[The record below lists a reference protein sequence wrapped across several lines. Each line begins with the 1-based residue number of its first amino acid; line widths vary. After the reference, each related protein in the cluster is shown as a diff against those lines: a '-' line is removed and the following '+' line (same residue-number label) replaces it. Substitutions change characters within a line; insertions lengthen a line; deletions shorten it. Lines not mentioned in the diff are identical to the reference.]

1 MTTTHPSFDKA
12 TSDREALSALFDGE
26 LGGDVARFA
35 LKRLDHDRDWR
46 ETCER
51 WSLVGDVLRAQGQA
65 LLPVGFP
72 ARVRAATVAQE
83 PAPAVATAMPRWAR
97 WGGVGLAASVAV
109 AALFFA
115 RQTAQVG
122 SPVQTP
128 APMVATTPASTNPAP
143 EPARQAPA
151 SQDLVQLASAS
162 GLVAAKTVREGSQ
175 RAPAAQRTSR
185 ATAPVRNSA
194 APVAAQARENV
205 IAAAPLLQ
213 QAAPAA
219 VPFNGDTA
227 TRPWPR
233 AVLPQLGGNGAL
245 TTDFGAA
252 SPSFY
257 PFEPRLP
264 GAGEEAR
271 NATAGGAATP

>member
-1 MTTTHPSFDKA
+1 MTTTHP

-46 ETCER
+46 AACER

-65 LLPVGFP
+65 LMPAGFP

-83 PAPAVATAMPRWAR
+83 PAPSMAMAMPRWAR
-97 WGGVGLAASVAV
+97 WGGVGLAASVAA

-115 RQTAQVG
+115 RQTAQVD
-122 SPVQTP
+122 SPVEAP
-128 APMVATTPASTNPAP
+128 APMVATMPVPATPAP

-151 SQDLVQLASAS
+151 AQDLVQLASAS
-162 GLVAAKTVREGSQ
+162 GLVAAKAARQGSQ
-175 RAPAAQRTSR
+175 RPRDTQRASR
-185 ATAPVRNSA
+185 ATSPARKTA
-194 APVAAQARENV
+194 APGAAQAPETV

-213 QAAPAA
+213 QTAPAA
-219 VPFNGDTA
+219 APFNGDTA

-245 TTDFGAA
+245 TADFGTA

-264 GAGEEAR
+264 PAGEEVR
-271 NATAGGAATP
+271 NDSTAQDAATP